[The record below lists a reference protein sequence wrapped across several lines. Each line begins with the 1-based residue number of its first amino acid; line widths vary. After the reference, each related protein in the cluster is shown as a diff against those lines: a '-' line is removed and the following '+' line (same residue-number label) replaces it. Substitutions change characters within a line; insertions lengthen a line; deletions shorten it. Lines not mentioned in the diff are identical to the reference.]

1 MDDKNPEKRECKR
14 FAIPGA
20 AASIKAKEY
29 AEEFSPVLD
38 ISRGGVK
45 LLVKRAVNMGSE
57 LTLKISIPAERIP
70 LTLIGVVK
78 WISYVEEKNKYSI
91 GVQFNPYGVKKG
103 QNYPGALVKIIALE
117 QKFSTPGKADDEKY
131 EID

>member
-1 MDDKNPEKRECKR
+1 MDEKNPEKRGCKR
-14 FAIPGA
+14 FAVPGA
-20 AASIKAKEY
+20 SASIKAKEY
-29 AEEFSPVLD
+29 TEEFSPVLD

-45 LLVKRAVNMGSE
+45 LLVKRPVPMGSE
-57 LTLKISIPAERIP
+57 LTIKISVPAERIP

-78 WISYVEEKNKYSI
+78 WISYDEQKKKYGI
-91 GVQFNPYGVKKG
+91 GIQFNPYGVKKG

-117 QKFSTPGKADDEKY
+117 QKFSTPDKAEEEKY

>member
-1 MDDKNPEKRECKR
+1 LDGKNAEKRECKR
-14 FAIPGA
+14 FVIPGA
-20 AASIKAKEY
+20 SASITAKDY
-29 AEEFSPVLD
+29 TEEFSPVLD

-45 LLVKRAVNMGSE
+45 LLVKRPVNMGTE
-57 LTLKISIPAERIP
+57 LTLKISVPAERIP
-70 LTLIGVVK
+70 LNLIGVVK
-78 WISYVEEKNKYSI
+78 WISYDDEKKKYGV

-117 QKFSTPGKADDEKY
+117 QKFSIPGKGDDEKY